1 MPIVSNWIS
10 KYKVCSVESVEDIP
24 EGKTSNSSS
33 TSGSGGGSGALKKPL
48 KICKVNI
55 GSVNK
60 PKIITVVTE
69 APNVEIGQRLVV
81 APIGSTVLSPD
92 GDVKGEVVKKTKI
105 GGINSEGL
113 FCDERMLGWLDILSI
128 DTANDEGLNNVRDTI
143 GKAVE
148 IENIVATIGESPPA
162 FKPRPL
168 SHTDPDLSTLPKSNV
183 EGLFA
188 KKLTKE
194 EKKKTSEEKKKA
206 RKAAKEAKK
215 KQQQQQQ
222 AEAEEEGQNGK
233 IATAAH
239 DEIP

>member
-10 KYKVCSVESVEDIP
+10 KYKVCAVESVEDVP
-24 EGKTSNSSS
+24 EGKDSSS
-33 TSGSGGGSGALKKPL
+33 TSSGSGGGSGAFKKPL

-81 APIGSTVLSPD
+81 APIGSTVLNPD

-105 GGINSEGL
+105 GGINNEGL

-128 DTANDEGLNNVRDTI
+128 DTANDAGLTTVRDTI

-194 EKKKTSEEKKKA
+194 EKKKISEEKKKA

-215 KQQQQQQ
+215 KQQQ
-222 AEAEEEGQNGK
+222 ADATEDGPNGK
-233 IATAAH
+233 TATAAH